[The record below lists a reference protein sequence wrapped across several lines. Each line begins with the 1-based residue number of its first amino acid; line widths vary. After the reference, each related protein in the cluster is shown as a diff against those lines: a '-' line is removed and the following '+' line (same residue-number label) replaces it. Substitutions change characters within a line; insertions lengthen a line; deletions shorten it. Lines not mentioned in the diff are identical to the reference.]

1 MKLNFLIDAAFRLL
15 KAVAPSLT
23 PKSFL
28 DALREYF
35 DPNLSDAENKERIMG
50 AIRKGIFGERLAE
63 AADPNVQADPT
74 IEAQLL
80 SQQPANESSSGTTNI
95 TGQTDTTQERERGEH

>member
-1 MKLNFLIDAAFRLL
+1 MKLNFLTEAAFGLL
-15 KAVAPSLT
+15 KKVAPTLT

-28 DALREYF
+28 DALSEDF
-35 DPNLSDAENKERIMG
+35 DPNLSDAENKERMMG

-74 IEAQLL
+74 IEAKLL
-80 SQQPANESSSGTTNI
+80 SQQPANEAVPEGGDFKKKGRSH
-95 TGQTDTTQERERGEH
+95 EGEQGGY